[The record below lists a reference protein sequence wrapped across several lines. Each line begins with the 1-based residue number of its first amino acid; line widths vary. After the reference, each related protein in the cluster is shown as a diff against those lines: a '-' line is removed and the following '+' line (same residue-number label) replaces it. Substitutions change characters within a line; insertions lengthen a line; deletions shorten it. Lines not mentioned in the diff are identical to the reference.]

1 MVRTMHGLILDLKFA
16 IRVLLRNPTMTV
28 ISVFTLGLGIGATTA
43 VFSVVDA
50 TVLTP
55 PPFPDPGRLVRL
67 VAGLVPALRAAK
79 TDPMVALRYE

>member
-1 MVRTMHGLILDLKFA
+1 MHSLILDLMFA
-16 IRVLLRNPTMTV
+16 IRILLRHPTMTV

-55 PPFPDPGRLVRL
+55 PPFPEPHQLVRL

-79 TDPMVALRYE
+79 TGPMVALRHE